1 MSDAL
6 VQMSARTIDLAA
18 VMRRHAVFRPRS
30 PVLTAG
36 RRPAAAVSE
45 ESEDAYQRGLA
56 EGQALAAISHDIERQ
71 SLLNLLAS
79 AEALQIQPCPQLG
92 DLMAAA
98 VEQLVLQIVGDLP
111 VDRAWLQDRVA
122 EASAI
127 IADADRDCTLHL
139 NPADIASIGDT
150 EFALPVRADP
160 QIPRGGLR
168 IAAGDGWVEHGRP
181 VYFDALRKA
190 LRSGEAAQ

>member
-1 MSDAL
+1 MSDASEP
-6 VQMSARTIDLAA
+6 VAARTVDLAA

-30 PVLTAG
+30 PMAVDG
-36 RRPAAAVSE
+36 GRPAIMVSE
-45 ESEDAYQRGLA
+45 EQEDAYQRGLA

-71 SLLNLLAS
+71 ALLNLLAS

-92 DLMAAA
+92 NLMATA
-98 VEQLVLQIVGDLP
+98 VEQLVLQIVGNLP
-111 VDRAWLQDRVA
+111 VDLAWLKDRVA

-127 IADADRDCTLHL
+127 IADADRDCALHL
-139 NPADIASIGDT
+139 NPADVANMGDT
-150 EFALPVRADP
+150 ELGFTVHADP

-181 VYFDALRKA
+181 VYLDALRQA
-190 LRSGEAAQ
+190 LGRGEVAA